1 MGEYTAPHVIPIK
14 MEEEMKIEAED
25 YELKNTGEIN
35 ILIEIDQHI
44 WTFLRTFEVGSI
56 LSLSEL
62 ISLATKHSC
71 DQCGEVFFSS
81 TLFQGHLA
89 SHHGD
94 QDEKCPLTGFQGD
107 NEDLDLEMDDRLDSP
122 ELGILLPSEEKVQ
135 KINISKAA
143 YDIFQSSLLKSQS
156 PTIVEQSSS
165 LLKSKFKKDIEST
178 TIEEQPTSLLKST
191 LKKNLEDKMF
201 CIICNNRITSSS
213 KNEKPCACWV
223 PLDSGEIECQICGK
237 IGPRSWKKEHLK
249 SHRRQK
255 RKRIAATLGEENN
268 ETQNNIQNSSV
279 KVLKI
284 IKNEADL
291 ESNSDSLKLCI
302 ICNNS
307 ACECMISLE
316 YGGYKCLVC
325 GKTNATSG
333 YSMSEHIASHR
344 KQLKERRDGKK
355 KKNRRLGLDGKHH
368 VNDSIELVSC
378 KICNKVLPSHVTI
391 ERHNLLQHEPVKQC
405 PHCDHVSTTS
415 KEFIK
420 HEESHNYKVNLKG
433 SFPCEICGKILSNSD
448 TLDYHVKSVHYQER
462 DEVFCSKCG
471 KSYTRISLRK
481 HFRTCGEEP
490 ALKCTFD
497 GCTKAFREQNKL
509 QQHIN
514 VDHLNIRPYECEI
527 CGASFGTVPC
537 FKKHKLIHSDERTC
551 ICPFCGKGFKQSA
564 TLYRHKK
571 SCHLN
576 PDR

>member
-1 MGEYTAPHVIPIK
+1 MGEYTAPHVMSIK
-14 MEEEMKIEAED
+14 MEEEERKIEAED
-25 YELKNTGEIN
+25 YDELKNTGEIN
-35 ILIEIDQHI
+35 ILIEIDQNL

-81 TLFQGHLA
+81 TLFEGHLA

-94 QDEKCPLTGFQGD
+94 QEEKCPLTELQGD
-107 NEDLDLEMDDRLDSP
+107 NEDLDMETDDRIDSP
-122 ELGILLPSEEKVQ
+122 ELGLQLPSEEKVQ
-135 KINISKAA
+135 KINISEAA

-165 LLKSKFKKDIEST
+165 LLKPKLKKDFEST

-191 LKKNLEDKMF
+191 LKKDLEDKMF
-201 CIICNNRITSSS
+201 CIICN
-213 KNEKPCACWV
+213 KKPCACWV
-223 PLDSGEIECQICGK
+223 CLDSGEIECKICGK
-237 IGPRSWKKEHLK
+237 IGPRSWKKAHLK
-249 SHRRQK
+249 QHRRTK
-255 RKRIAATLGEENN
+255 RKRMAETLGEEYI

-284 IKNEADL
+284 IKDEVAL

-302 ICNNS
+302 ICNNN
-307 ACECMISLE
+307 ACLCMIILE
-316 YGGYKCLVC
+316 DGGYKCLVC

-333 YSMSEHIASHR
+333 YSMRDHIAAHR
-344 KQLKERRDGKK
+344 KQLKERREGKK
-355 KKNRRLGLDGKHH
+355 KQKGSLGLDGKHH
-368 VNDSIELVSC
+368 INDNIELVSC
-378 KICNKVLPSHVTI
+378 NICNKVLPSHITI
-391 ERHNLLQHEPVKQC
+391 ERHNLLQHEPVKPC
-405 PHCDHVSTTS
+405 PHCDYVSTTS
-415 KEFIK
+415 REFIK
-420 HEESHNYKVNLKG
+420 HEATKHGYKVNLKG
-433 SFPCEICGKILSNSD
+433 SFPCEICGKILCTSNS
-448 TLDYHVKSVHYQER
+448 LDYHVKSVHYQER

-471 KSYTRISLRK
+471 KSFTRISLIK
-481 HFRTCGEEP
+481 HFRQCGEEP
-490 ALKCTFD
+490 AFKCTFD

-527 CGASFGTVPC
+527 CGASFGSVPNY
-537 FKKHKLIHSDERTC
+537 KKHKLIHSDERTC